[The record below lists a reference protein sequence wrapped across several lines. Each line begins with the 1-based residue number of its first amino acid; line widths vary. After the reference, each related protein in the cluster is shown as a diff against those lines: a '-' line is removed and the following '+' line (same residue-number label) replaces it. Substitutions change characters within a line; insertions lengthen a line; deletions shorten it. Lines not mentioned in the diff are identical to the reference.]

1 MNGQDPEEFI
11 QEEGEMEVTKEM
23 QSDDGQGQGPNE
35 PIFNEGE
42 APSARRYVPGPPGAT
57 GGSSACLRERSHR
70 SKGGADSKWLRG
82 AADLETSG

>member
-35 PIFNEGE
+35 PIFNEGDTVE
-42 APSARRYVPGPPGAT
+42 INIP
-57 GGSSACLRERSHR
+57 ACRPEFWYWAKIYIIIYS
-70 SKGGADSKWLRG
+70 
-82 AADLETSG
+82 

>member
-35 PIFNEGE
+35 PIFNEGDTVE
-42 APSARRYVPGPPGAT
+42 INIP
-57 GGSSACLRERSHR
+57 ACRPEF
-70 SKGGADSKWLRG
+70 
-82 AADLETSG
+82 

>member
-35 PIFNEGE
+35 PIFNEGDTVE
-42 APSARRYVPGPPGAT
+42 INIPVCRPEFDT
-57 GGSSACLRERSHR
+57 GR
-70 SKGGADSKWLRG
+70 KYIKYI
-82 AADLETSG
+82 

>member
-42 APSARRYVPGPPGAT
+42 APSKQPQAT
-57 GGSSACLRERSHR
+57 SS
-70 SKGGADSKWLRG
+70 
-82 AADLETSG
+82 